1 MPKLE
6 GVSQT
11 HDAIVI
17 GAGPAGSSLALRLAQ
32 QGRSC
37 LLLDGATFP
46 RIKVCGEG
54 LMPHGLQAL
63 AEVGVEATAQGE
75 PFHGIRYRLA
85 DGTVAEGRFPNGAAG
100 VGLERSW
107 LDTELLARAEAEE
120 RVEVRLGTWVRA
132 PRFATEKGQLAEVE
146 VGGETVRAPLLV
158 AADGCRSPTRRA
170 AGLEAPAPKRTRF
183 GVGAHFDHAPRSDP
197 FVEVFLGAGH
207 ELYTTPVSPT
217 RTNVALLTDQAFL
230 RASLQGRL
238 EAGLREL
245 LATSVGRGP
254 ELAEAQL
261 VGRVRTI
268 GPLAHQALR
277 AHGPGLVLIGDAAGA
292 LDPITGEGLSIGLAT
307 SAIAAEVLADAF
319 AKNDFSAHR
328 LAAWTQRRRQAIR
341 GLEAFTRALL
351 FLSERPQHA
360 SRAIRNLAEA
370 PETFSRLLGVAAGG
384 SLSTLR
390 FRDGLRLLAG
400 V

>member
-1 MPKLE
+1 M
-6 GVSQT
+6 SQT

-37 LLLDGATFP
+37 LLLDGARFP
-46 RIKVCGEG
+46 RPKVCGEG
-54 LMPHGLQAL
+54 LMPHGLHAL
-63 AEVGVEATAQGE
+63 AEVGVDAAGQGQ
-75 PFHGIRYRLA
+75 PFSGIRYRLA
-85 DGTVAEGRFPNGAAG
+85 DGTVAEGRFPGGGQG

-107 LDTELLARAEAEE
+107 LDLELLTLAEASE
-120 RVEVRLGTWVRA
+120 RIEVRTETWVRDPRA
-132 PRFATEKGQLAEVE
+132 PAGRGQLAEVE
-146 VGGETVRAPLLV
+146 LPGGSARAPVLI

-170 AGLEAPAPKRTRF
+170 LGLEAPAPKRVRF
-183 GVGAHFDHAPRSDP
+183 GVGAHFDHASREDP
-197 FVEVFLGAGH
+197 FVEVFLGQGY

-217 RTNVALLTDQAFL
+217 RTNVALLTSEAYL
-230 RASLQGRL
+230 KGSLQGRL
-238 EAGLREL
+238 EEGLQEA
-245 LATSVGRGP
+245 LAVSSGRGP
-254 ELAEAQL
+254 ALAEAER
-261 VGRVRTI
+261 VGKVRTI

-277 AHGPGLVLIGDAAGA
+277 AHAEGVILVGDAAGA

-307 SAIAAEVLADAF
+307 SALAAEVLREAF
-319 AKNDFSAHR
+319 ANNDFSARR
-328 LAAWTQRRRQAIR
+328 LARWTRRRRQAIR

-351 FLSERPQHA
+351 FLSERPEIA
-360 SRAIRNLAEA
+360 GRAIRNLAEA

-384 SLSTLR
+384 SLSSLR

>member
-1 MPKLE
+1 
-6 GVSQT
+6 VSQT

-32 QGRSC
+32 QGRSS
-37 LLLDGATFP
+37 LLLDGARFP
-46 RIKVCGEG
+46 RPKVCGEG
-54 LMPHGLQAL
+54 LMPHGLHAL
-63 AEVGVEATAQGE
+63 AEVGVDAAGQGQ
-75 PFHGIRYRLA
+75 PFSGIRYRLP
-85 DGTVAEGRFPNGAAG
+85 DGTVAEGRFPGGGQG

-120 RVEVRLGTWVRA
+120 RIEVRTETWVQTPRLAA
-132 PRFATEKGQLAEVE
+132 PGQLAEVDLPD
-146 VGGETVRAPLLV
+146 GSTARAPVLI

-170 AGLEAPAPKRTRF
+170 LGLEAPAPKRIRF
-183 GVGAHFDHAPRSDP
+183 GVGAHFDHASREDP
-197 FVEVFLGAGH
+197 FVEVFLGAGY

-217 RTNVALLTDQAFL
+217 RTNVALLTDEDYL
-230 RASLQGRL
+230 RSALQGRL
-238 EAGLREL
+238 EEGLLEALRE
-245 LATSVGRGP
+245 SSGRGP
-254 ELAEAQL
+254 ALAEAER
-261 VGRVRTI
+261 VGKVRTI

-277 AHGPGLVLIGDAAGA
+277 AHAQGMILVGDAAGA

-307 SAIAAEVLADAF
+307 SAIAAEVLGGAF
-319 AKNDFSAHR
+319 AANDFSARR
-328 LAAWTQRRRQAIR
+328 LAAWTRRRRQAIR
-341 GLEAFTRALL
+341 GLETFTRALL
-351 FLSERPQHA
+351 FLSERPELA
-360 SRAIRNLAEA
+360 GRAIRNLAEA